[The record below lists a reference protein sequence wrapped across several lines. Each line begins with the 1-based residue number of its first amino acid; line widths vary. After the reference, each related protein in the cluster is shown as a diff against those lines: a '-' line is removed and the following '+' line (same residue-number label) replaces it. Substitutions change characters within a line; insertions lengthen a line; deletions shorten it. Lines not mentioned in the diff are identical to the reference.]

1 MLPVVTRAAC
11 PRGAGRQPWQP
22 PALLSLR
29 TQRLR
34 LTWRAACAH
43 ADGATGAMT
52 AGPPPTA
59 ADPRA
64 GGSAGAPSCVM
75 ADDAWLGFLLHAMA
89 GSMDTGACASVQPER
104 QVCQGPQR
112 LMPSGF
118 AAGGASAGRLRGAVA
133 DQSVSPLQ
141 RVMRAAA
148 RVVAALVRRRV
159 PVAYAGCGITRCATP
174 AGAVLQ
180 RVARLKP
187 ALLRTRP
194 ASTCAGSRQPIGH
207 AETGTPRS
215 EQRRQRGCP
224 DAGAPVVSAGLSVA
238 GAPGVALAAVPEMG
252 LGPGWLRSQPA
263 QPSIPMISS
272 TAAGREQ
279 RLQVTVP
286 PCAGARARVAPAGVP
301 RPTVAGCPP
310 CAGLGQRAMRSM
322 MNARALAAQTRREG
336 MRNAHAIRLA
346 HRASTRP

>member
-1 MLPVVTRAAC
+1 MLPAVTRAAC
-11 PRGAGRQPWQP
+11 PRGAGRQSWQP
-22 PALLSLR
+22 PALPLQHS
-29 TQRLR
+29 QRLGR
-34 LTWRAACAH
+34 LAWRAACAH
-43 ADGATGAMT
+43 ADGATGATT

-64 GGSAGAPSCVM
+64 GKSAGAPSCVTE
-75 ADDAWLGFLLHAMA
+75 DDAWLGFLLRAMA
-89 GSMDTGACASVQPER
+89 GSMDTGACAPVQAER
-104 QVCQGPQR
+104 QVCQGPQS
-112 LMPSGF
+112 LMPRGF
-118 AAGGASAGRLRGAVA
+118 AACGASAGRLRGAVA

-141 RVMRAAA
+141 RAMHAAG
-148 RVVAALVRRRV
+148 RVVAALVWRRV
-159 PVAYAGCGITRCATP
+159 PVAYAGCGITRCAAR

-187 ALLRTRP
+187 ALQRTRP
-194 ASTCAGSRQPIGH
+194 GNTCAGSRLVTQKRVRPG
-207 AETGTPRS
+207 
-215 EQRRQRGCP
+215 QCLQCRQRGCP
-224 DAGAPVVSAGLSVA
+224 AAGAPGVSAGLSVA

-272 TAAGREQ
+272 TATGRVQ

-301 RPTVAGCPP
+301 RPTVAGCSP

-322 MNARALAAQTRREG
+322 MNARTFAAQTATRR
-336 MRNAHAIRLA
+336 HAQRT
-346 HRASTRP
+346 RDPPGASRHNRP